1 MTEKRH
7 ILNGTKIL
15 NIALLVSFIL
25 TVMVPL
31 TGIHLHKLSSTVF
44 LLLCLVH
51 AGIFRKKLGKRSLLM
66 LAVVLVCFVTGI
78 FGMIL
83 DSYPVVLKLHRGIS
97 IAAVFFLSIHIFVY
111 HKKMCRP
118 S

>member
-7 ILNGTKIL
+7 TSKGTKIL
-15 NIALLVSFIL
+15 NLALLVSFIL
-25 TVMVPL
+25 TIMVPL
-31 TGIHLHKLSSTVF
+31 TGIHLHKLFSAVF

-51 AGIFRKKLGKRSLLM
+51 TGIFRKKLGKRSLLL
-66 LAVVLVCFVTGI
+66 LAMVFVCFVTGI

-97 IAAVFFLSIHIFVY
+97 IAAVFFLAIHIFIY

-118 S
+118 